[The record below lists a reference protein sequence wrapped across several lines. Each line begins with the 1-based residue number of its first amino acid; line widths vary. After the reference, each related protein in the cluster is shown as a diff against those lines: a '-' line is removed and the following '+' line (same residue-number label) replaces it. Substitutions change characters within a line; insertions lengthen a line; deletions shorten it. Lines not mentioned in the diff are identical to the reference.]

1 MSNTVVETTSGSET
15 KVTVALQPV
24 GEMEISLSS
33 AVNVSVVIHEQP
45 TVNVNLVYTAAVTEE
60 TEVWWCDNW
69 KMLWNNQTRV
79 LWQTA

>member
-1 MSNTVVETTSGSET
+1 MNTVVETTSGSET
-15 KVTVALQPV
+15 KVTVALQPI
-24 GEMEISLSS
+24 ESTSITMD
-33 AVNVSVVIHEQP
+33 EQP
-45 TVNVNLVYTAAVTEE
+45 TVCVSLVYTAAVTEE

>member
-1 MSNTVVETTSGSET
+1 MNTVVETTSGSET
-15 KVTVALQPV
+15 KVTVALQPIESTSITMD
-24 GEMEISLSS
+24 G
-33 AVNVSVVIHEQP
+33 QP
-45 TVNVNLVYTAAVTEE
+45 TVCVSLVYTAAVTEE

>member
-1 MSNTVVETTSGSET
+1 MNTVVETTLGSEA
-15 KVTVALQPV
+15 KVKVALQPV
-24 GEMEISLSS
+24 GN
-33 AVNVSVVIHEQP
+33 ASVVMHEQP
-45 TVNVNLVYTAAVTEE
+45 TVYVNLVYTAAVTEE

>member
-1 MSNTVVETTSGSET
+1 MSNTVVSTTSGSET

-24 GEMEISLSS
+24 GEMEISLTP
-33 AVNVSVVIHEQP
+33 AANASVVMNEQP
-45 TVNVNLVYTAAVTEE
+45 TVYVNLVYTAAVTEE

>member
-1 MSNTVVETTSGSET
+1 MSNTVVSTTSGSET
-15 KVTVALQPV
+15 KVTVTLQPV
-24 GEMEISLSS
+24 GEMEISF
-33 AVNVSVVIHEQP
+33 APAANACVVMHEQP
-45 TVNVNLVYTAAVTEE
+45 TVYANLVYTAAVTEE